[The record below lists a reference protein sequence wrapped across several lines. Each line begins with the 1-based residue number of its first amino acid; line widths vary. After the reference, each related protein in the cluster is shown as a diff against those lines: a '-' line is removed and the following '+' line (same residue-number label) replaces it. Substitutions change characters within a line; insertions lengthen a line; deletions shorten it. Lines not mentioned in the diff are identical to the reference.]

1 MPADT
6 LSLTLTFEP
15 LPVTTQ
21 KFDFTSPDGL
31 QLLNIRNADCLPDG
45 ITDTY
50 WRSEQT
56 GEWLMGIT
64 PHHVIYHN
72 KVWDIVIISYF
83 LYHLPMPTF
92 IRAHLFLYERNSFY

>member
-45 ITDTY
+45 IPTL
-50 WRSEQT
+50 T
-56 GEWLMGIT
+56 GAASRRANGSWASRRIMS
-64 PHHVIYHN
+64 Y
-72 KVWDIVIISYF
+72 II
-83 LYHLPMPTF
+83 
-92 IRAHLFLYERNSFY
+92 IRCGTS